1 MWHNPVPTHRAKSLH
16 HMTLESHQHRVA
28 RQRDTDRPVLPTLT
42 TLFLDLAAAQTPLE
56 TEIAKSGKQ
65 KKPKQN
71 NKLVACLFGNVGI
84 DTSGPLQQSD
94 VKANP
99 HLTVVNKQW
108 GLETVPSTHTVD
120 AAFQWKNNGAY
131 P

>member
-1 MWHNPVPTHRAKSLH
+1 MAQPCANAPSKITPPHDF
-16 HMTLESHQHRVA
+16 RVA
-28 RQRDTDRPVLPTLT
+28 SAQRDTDRPVLPTLT
-42 TLFLDLAAAQTPLE
+42 TLFLDLATAQTPLE

-65 KKPKQN
+65 KKNKKQN